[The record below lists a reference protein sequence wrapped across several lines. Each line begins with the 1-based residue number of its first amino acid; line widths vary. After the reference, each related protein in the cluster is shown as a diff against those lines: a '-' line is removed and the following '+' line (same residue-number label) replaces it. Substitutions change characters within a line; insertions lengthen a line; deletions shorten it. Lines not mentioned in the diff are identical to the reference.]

1 MLRQQISYLCA
12 KFKIISHMTKNRQ
25 LEDFN
30 ARLRDFENRLEA
42 LGGVDAIN
50 ERIESIAAKL
60 YSTKEVLTLEEA
72 SLFLGLSKSQL
83 YKLTASAAIP
93 HYKPGG
99 KYIYFDYVDLIEWV
113 RQNPVKSK
121 RQHELDAVRYVTA
134 NPIKKR

>member
-1 MLRQQISYLCA
+1 MRYKAVANFRFPLSLHFVS
-12 KFKIISHMTKNRQ
+12 KFQSR
-25 LEDFN
+25 
-30 ARLRDFENRLEA
+30 
-42 LGGVDAIN
+42 VDAIN

-134 NPIKKR
+134 HPIKKR

>member
-1 MLRQQISYLCA
+1 MLRPQISYLCA
-12 KFKIISHMTKNRQ
+12 KFKIIPHMTKNRQ

-99 KYIYFDYVDLIEWV
+99 KYIYFDYADLIEWV

-121 RQHELDAVRYVTA
+121 RQLELDAVRYVTA
-134 NPIKKR
+134 NPIKKH

>member
-1 MLRQQISYLCA
+1 MLRPQISYLCA
-12 KFKIISHMTKNRQ
+12 KFKIIPNMTKNRQ

-83 YKLTASAAIP
+83 YKLTGSGAIP

-99 KYIYFDYVDLIEWV
+99 KFIYFDHSDLIEWV
-113 RQNPVKSK
+113 RQNRVKSK
-121 RQHELDAVRYVTA
+121 KQRELDAIGYVA
-134 NPIKKR
+134 RKPLKR

>member
-99 KYIYFDYVDLIEWV
+99 KYIYFDYADLIEWV

-121 RQHELDAVRYVTA
+121 RQLELDAVRYVTA

>member
-1 MLRQQISYLCA
+1 MI
-12 KFKIISHMTKNRQ
+12 KNRQ

-83 YKLTASAAIP
+83 YKLTAFAAIP

-99 KYIYFDYVDLIEWV
+99 KYIYFDYADLIEWV

-121 RQHELDAVRYVTA
+121 RQLELDAVRYVTA